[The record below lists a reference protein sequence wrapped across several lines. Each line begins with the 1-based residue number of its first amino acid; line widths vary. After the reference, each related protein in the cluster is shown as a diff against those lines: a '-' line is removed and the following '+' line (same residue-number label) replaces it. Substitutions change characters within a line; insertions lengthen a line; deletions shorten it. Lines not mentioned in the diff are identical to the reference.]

1 MLKCFDSVRAERS
14 RLSGAFPLSLFP
26 WMEVMD
32 FAVWRN
38 PSFWLHLLVRHL
50 QFSDVMLFGVL
61 EFHHILH
68 WERLGEWRGQ
78 GTVFCTC
85 FKLITIPTTGWI
97 FLGGIKSSEGNLRG
111 SLPLCKDMPSNA
123 A

>member
-1 MLKCFDSVRAERS
+1 MEPALRRVSS
-14 RLSGAFPLSLFP
+14 RPLFP
-26 WMEVMD
+26 WMEEMD

-50 QFSDVMLFGVL
+50 QLSDMMVFGVL

-68 WERLGEWRGQ
+68 WERLGEWWRGQ

-85 FKLITIPTTGWI
+85 FKL
-97 FLGGIKSSEGNLRG
+97 
-111 SLPLCKDMPSNA
+111 LPFPPLDGYF
-123 A
+123 